1 LQWANSRRFSAI
13 PGGCFAT
20 EKERIVMLLAHLPP
34 VTPESLRPSREK
46 VFRRVLGTPMGRKV
60 KKAII
65 RSAELYNAKNKKPGQ
80 HQGPITPAFQR
91 VLSALLWKFHNSRT
105 GFCFPSYETIATAA
119 KCCRDTVYEAIKALE
134 AADILTWGN
143 RFDKIPLQCCGAFGR
158 EFTFWKYVTL
168 SNAYRFRD
176 PLPCE
181 TEFDSYASENP
192 PGTLNQELS
201 YTKDSMKIVVLD
213 TANSWQSALIDLG
226 RACGA
231 IPAAPTA

>member
-1 LQWANSRRFSAI
+1 
-13 PGGCFAT
+13 
-20 EKERIVMLLAHLPP
+20 
-34 VTPESLRPSREK
+34 
-46 VFRRVLGTPMGRKV
+46 MGRKV

-105 GFCFPSYETIATAA
+105 GFCFPRYETIATAA

-134 AADILTWGN
+134 AADILTWVN
-143 RFDKIPLQCCGAFGR
+143 RFNKIPIQCRGAFGR

-176 PLPCE
+176 PLPCA
-181 TEFDSYASENP
+181 TEFDPYVSENP

-231 IPAAPTA
+231 IPAAPFV